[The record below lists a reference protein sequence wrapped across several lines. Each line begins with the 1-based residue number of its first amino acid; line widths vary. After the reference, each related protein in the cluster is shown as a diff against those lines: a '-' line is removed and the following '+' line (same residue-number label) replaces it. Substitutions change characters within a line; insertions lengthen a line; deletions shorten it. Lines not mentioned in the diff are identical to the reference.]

1 MAFKMKGAPLMDTSK
16 KHGTNKNFMKS
27 GMKNADGSA
36 AAGAP
41 FLGGIGRKILDP
53 LGLFGKGKGKRGACP
68 PGQMQPPVP
77 RPAEPTGTPA
87 PAAAAPAPAPAA
99 EEAQPAATMKKDL
112 LRDKV
117 VEGRKKRVPKPKI
130 MDVKPPNYKPNR
142 DKLVDPRKTTTDPKD
157 RRPGGALPDPRM
169 VKKKGGAP
177 MAKAKAKKKVRKY
190 NIMDAKPPNYKKPKK
205 RTIMD
210 PYQEA
215 DPKYRRGGGVK
226 PRDKS
231 IKKGAP
237 KLKGGQHKIDMNKDG
252 KLSKADFDMMNKKG
266 APMAKK
272 EGAPLKGILRKGDKM
287 VKDLGDKYSKSSLG
301 KAMGKADKF
310 IANLGKKKK

>member
-1 MAFKMKGAPLMDTSK
+1 
-16 KHGTNKNFMKS
+16 
-27 GMKNADGSA
+27 
-36 AAGAP
+36 
-41 FLGGIGRKILDP
+41 
-53 LGLFGKGKGKRGACP
+53 
-68 PGQMQPPVP
+68 
-77 RPAEPTGTPA
+77 
-87 PAAAAPAPAPAA
+87 
-99 EEAQPAATMKKDL
+99 
-112 LRDKV
+112 
-117 VEGRKKRVPKPKI
+117 

-272 EGAPLKGILRKGDKM
+272 GGPKMMAKKKGAPMAKKEGAPLKGILRKGDKM